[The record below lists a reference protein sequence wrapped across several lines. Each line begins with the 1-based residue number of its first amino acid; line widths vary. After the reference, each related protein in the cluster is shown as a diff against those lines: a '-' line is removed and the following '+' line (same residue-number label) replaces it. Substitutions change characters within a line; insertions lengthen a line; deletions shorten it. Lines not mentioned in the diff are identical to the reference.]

1 MNSGSSSQSDLPGYL
16 LWLASSLLLLAGM
29 ALPMFSFHK
38 FYIFD
43 DTFSLLGGVT
53 YLLEEGELFLF
64 LILFAFSIALPIYKM
79 VLSFLLVSNRI
90 KDTERKL
97 TIVNRLAIVGKWS
110 MTDVFVIAILAATVK
125 LGMIATIEV
134 HTGLFVFG
142 AGVTTSILLVHRLL
156 KDYALRPVS

>member
-1 MNSGSSSQSDLPGYL
+1 MSSGSSQRNL
-16 LWLASSLLLLAGM
+16 LGFILWIISSLLLLAGM
-29 ALPMFSFHK
+29 VLPMFSFHK

-43 DTFSLLGGVT
+43 DTFSLFGGVI

-79 VLSFLLVSNRI
+79 VLSFLLVNNSI
-90 KDTERKL
+90 KEAERKL
-97 TIVNRLAIVGKWS
+97 KIVNRLAIVGKWS

-142 AGVTTSILLVHRLL
+142 AGVITSMLLVHRLL
-156 KDYALRPVS
+156 AGYELRAV

>member
-1 MNSGSSSQSDLPGYL
+1 MNAPLSERDLTGYL
-16 LWLASSLLLLAGM
+16 LWISSSLLLLAGM
-29 ALPMFSFHK
+29 VLPMFSFHK

-43 DTFSLLGGVT
+43 DTFSLLGGVI

-79 VLSFLLVSNRI
+79 VLSFLLVNNSI
-90 KDTERKL
+90 KEEERKIK
-97 TIVNRLAIVGKWS
+97 IVNRLAIVGKWS

-142 AGVTTSILLVHRLL
+142 AGVITSMLLVHRLL
-156 KDYALRPVS
+156 AGYELRAV

>member
-1 MNSGSSSQSDLPGYL
+1 
-16 LWLASSLLLLAGM
+16 M